1 MVDCKAVAVGPDAA
15 LAQVGDGDYPDDLSD
30 DTKVGRCSSSPASPW
45 LHPGLIMLFFALD
58 AKL

>member
-30 DTKVGRCSSSPASPW
+30 DTKVGRCCGI
-45 LHPGLIMLFFALD
+45 HPRLIVLSFAPD